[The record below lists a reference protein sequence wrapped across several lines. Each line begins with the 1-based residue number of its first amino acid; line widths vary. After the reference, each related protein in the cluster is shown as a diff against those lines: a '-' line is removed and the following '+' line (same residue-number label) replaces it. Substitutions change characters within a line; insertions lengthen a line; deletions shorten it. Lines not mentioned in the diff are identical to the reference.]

1 MVSIYSI
8 EPSKLIID
16 EREVL
21 RYLGYKRDLITEED
35 ISMVR
40 DYTKEV
46 RAILSPKA
54 CYEKYPVEVSADG
67 LIKMPYGEIVSKNL
81 TMNLLGCKEIYMF
94 AATIGPRFD
103 MALIRARAV
112 SISKAAVFQSIGA
125 AAVEEVC
132 DSLNAMIDD
141 LELQAGNKTRPR
153 YSPGFGD
160 MTLDN
165 QKGVFSV
172 LRPEKHIGVT
182 LKDNLIMAPEK
193 SVTAI
198 IGVE

>member
-1 MVSIYSI
+1 MVNIYSI
-8 EPSKLIID
+8 EASKLKID

-21 RYLGYKRDLITEED
+21 RYLGYTRDLITDDD
-35 ISMVR
+35 INMVNT
-40 DYTKEV
+40 YIEEV
-46 RAILSPKA
+46 RGLLSPRA
-54 CYEKYPVEVSADG
+54 CYEKYEVSVAEDG
-67 LIKMPYGEIVSKNL
+67 HIDMPYGHIVSKNL
-81 TMNLLGCKEIYMF
+81 TMNLLGCTHIYLF

-103 MALIRARAV
+103 RSLLRARAV

-141 LELQAGNKTRPR
+141 MEFAAGNKTRPR

-165 QKGVFSV
+165 QKGVFRV

-193 SVTAI
+193 SVTAL

>member
-1 MVSIYSI
+1 MVSIFSI
-8 EPSKLIID
+8 DPSQLNID

-21 RYLGYKRDLITEED
+21 RYLGYTRDLIGQED
-35 ISMVR
+35 VDMVHT
-40 DYTKEV
+40 YIEEV
-46 RAILSPKA
+46 RSVLSPKA
-54 CYEKYPVEVSADG
+54 CYEKYEVKVEEDG
-67 LIKMPYGEIVSKNL
+67 HIEMPYGNILSKNL
-81 TMNLLGCKEIYMF
+81 TMNLLGCKYIYLF

-103 MALIRARAV
+103 RALLRARAV
-112 SISKAAVFQSIGA
+112 SISKAAVFQAIGA

-132 DSLNAMIDD
+132 DRLNDMLKK
-141 LELQAGNKTRPR
+141 LEADVGNHARPR

-165 QKGVFSV
+165 QKGVFRV
-172 LRPEKHIGVT
+172 LRPEKYIGVT